1 MQLSLKNLSIRTQV
15 LLPVLFTTFAL
26 FIALWLTKH
35 NLEAEQRV
43 ISENTD
49 SLVFYKDTLAK
60 IDDQVYPIRINAV
73 YAIYDANRRSAF
85 ANELTRAMQQI
96 DKDLDSITEK
106 KTFSADVVKVRSAIE
121 NYIQYSNQG
130 VTLFNVSE
138 DERVVS
144 VAKLEENE

>member
-60 IDDQVYPIRINAV
+60 IDDQV
-73 YAIYDANRRSAF
+73 
-85 ANELTRAMQQI
+85 
-96 DKDLDSITEK
+96 
-106 KTFSADVVKVRSAIE
+106 
-121 NYIQYSNQG
+121 
-130 VTLFNVSE
+130 
-138 DERVVS
+138 
-144 VAKLEENE
+144 